1 MEKLA
6 RWLSPARVEGDSM
19 SPTLPRG
26 SLVAVSPLR
35 GDPPVGAV
43 VIVRRPDGTEHLK
56 RVAEKR
62 TDGTFVV
69 LGDNP
74 AASTDSRQYGP
85 IERRDIVAIARA
97 CYWPP
102 SSWKLLRL
110 SPRLR
115 RGG

>member
-1 MEKLA
+1 
-6 RWLSPARVEGDSM
+6 M

-43 VIVRRPDGTEHLK
+43 VIVRRPDGTEQLK
-56 RVAEKR
+56 RVAEAR
-62 TDGTFVV
+62 TDGTYVV

-74 AASTDSRQYGP
+74 PASTDSRDYGP
-85 IERRDIVAIARA
+85 VERKDIVAIARA

-102 SSWKLLRL
+102 GSWKLLR
-110 SPRLR
+110 STPRPR
-115 RGG
+115 